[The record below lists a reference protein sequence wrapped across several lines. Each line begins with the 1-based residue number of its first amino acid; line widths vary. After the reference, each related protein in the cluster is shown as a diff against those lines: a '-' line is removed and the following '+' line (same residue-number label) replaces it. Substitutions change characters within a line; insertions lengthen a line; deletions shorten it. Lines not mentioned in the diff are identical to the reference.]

1 MALENVDFYD
11 VESSNVS
18 QIGYDDED
26 ASLYVRFNNGYLYVY
41 EGVAPDVWEQFL
53 YTESKGRFI
62 HTNLKNI
69 YPYSRV
75 E

>member
-1 MALENVDFYD
+1 MALEDVVFYP

-18 QIGYDDED
+18 EIGYDVDEMN
-26 ASLYVRFNNGYLYVY
+26 LYVRFNNGYLYWY
-41 EGVAPDVWEQFL
+41 EGVPPEVWDQLL

-69 YPYSRV
+69 YPYGRV